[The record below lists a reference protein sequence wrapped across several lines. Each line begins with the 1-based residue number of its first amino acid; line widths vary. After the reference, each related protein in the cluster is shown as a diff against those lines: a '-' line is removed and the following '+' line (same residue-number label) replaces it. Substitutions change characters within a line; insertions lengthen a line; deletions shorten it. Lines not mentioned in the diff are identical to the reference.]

1 MKTIQLEIEDKSL
14 ELFLVLINNLK
25 DGIVK
30 KFEIKDSAISD
41 REFQETKAYF
51 QECLY
56 DIENK
61 KVELLSQVEYESE
74 MGIFVQDL
82 KSRYANS

>member
-30 KFEIKDSAISD
+30 KFEVKDCDISNKK
-41 REFQETKAYF
+41 FQETKAYF
-51 QECLY
+51 NECLY

-61 KVELLSQVEYESE
+61 NTELFTEQEYKKE
-74 MGIFVQDL
+74 MYTFMQDL
-82 KSRYANS
+82 KIKYENH